1 MSMVAA
7 GSLTCERRR
16 SSPPFRGWRR
26 AREHTPLEAP
36 GRGLDSDLD
45 RPPRAVRCLRARDSA
60 CDPCAQDAHRRV
72 PLLPRVRGVAVEAMI
87 GSLTPE
93 ALDELRRFVR
103 AEIEA
108 ALRVHRDERRW
119 LTVRE
124 AASYLGVSERA
135 VRARIERGRIP
146 TRRQG
151 RSVLIDRE
159 ALDRGIEKS

>member
-1 MSMVAA
+1 
-7 GSLTCERRR
+7 
-16 SSPPFRGWRR
+16 
-26 AREHTPLEAP
+26 
-36 GRGLDSDLD
+36 
-45 RPPRAVRCLRARDSA
+45 
-60 CDPCAQDAHRRV
+60 
-72 PLLPRVRGVAVEAMI
+72 MI

-93 ALDELRRFVR
+93 AREELRRFVR

-108 ALRVHRDERRW
+108 ALRVRRDERRW